1 MSKRLD
7 KILAA
12 GVAALTVTCSA
23 AVLAS
28 CQDDSVEGYTVTF
41 VTDGGTSYGKIET
54 QAPGQAIVLSVP
66 EKYGSVFK
74 GWYETSTFEGE
85 AIVGEYV
92 PTGDATLYAKWE
104 AVEYTVTFETDGGT
118 QYLPVV
124 SQGRAIALPLPKK
137 ADYKFLGWY
146 DNAQGEGEK
155 LGDSYLPQG
164 NVVLYA
170 KWEKQYRE
178 ISFRTDGGTTHTP
191 LKDFGEGVELPTPQ
205 KYGYEFLGWYENESL
220 TGDPVSQTYAAT
232 ENITLW
238 AKWKK
243 VTYVYLYY
251 GTLTEHVRLSY
262 DAGTAIDV
270 GELAP
275 PEELVIDGISCPF
288 VKWVYDGESAQDV
301 PDSITLGEDH
311 IYLVAVYDFSALPP
325 KENVAENADGSWTS
339 TGKSIKIL
347 VDEGEN
353 EGAYTMDATFRK
365 GKSGSVN
372 LALRMIHSGADY
384 AYEDLGT
391 EYIAL
396 GLIPSSGGLQIS
408 KVIDGKWSTIRGNMA
423 LEDLPKSWQDRFNA
437 ASASDRITVNM
448 RVYDYGD
455 RFEFYIDGELA
466 YTCSDRAL
474 LQSFE
479 GTGFGMRSSTADAVF
494 SDFEYRAFKTV
505 RFEAN
510 GGTECKAVL
519 YAMGK
524 LNAPVPTKEEYVF
537 TGWYYDQ
544 ACTKA
549 VDLDRPEIDG
559 DEATLY
565 AGWREARYR
574 VTLFKDGETYRSIGY
589 ESGAI
594 ALPDLSNERNKIF
607 TGWYYDEA
615 CTRKVDS
622 EAPEIAGNV
631 TLYAGWRYP
640 THKNFIDNG
649 DGTYGVGNG
658 SAAAVIGEAKFEYY
672 QFSMNYVFAKGS
684 GGAGGIAFRMA
695 IYADDSYEKHELGCQ
710 YISAGIDPN
719 AGLLQVGRIDN
730 GFAQMKGS
738 KVTLEKLPAAWQQK
752 FNAAASGEQIA
763 VTISVRDYGEYFEI
777 YLDGRL
783 SFTSNED
790 IGGFQGR
797 GYGVRSSTKNVSF
810 TVSVEEIP
818 SYRVSF
824 DEKGGESVDD
834 LIYIEGVSVALPK
847 VEKASYIFLG
857 WYYDDACTQAVDET
871 LFAPTQDITLYAGWK
886 AAAYTISLE
895 SNCENALDDV
905 YYESGA
911 IELPTP
917 ATKLANKIF
926 NGWYYDEACTRKVD
940 ADAPEIAQDMT
951 LYAGWRYPTH
961 SNFTDN
967 KDGTYSVGASGKLAV
982 VIGETTFGHTE
993 YSMNYTFK
1001 KGAGGAGGLAFRM
1014 QLYADNSFETKG
1026 SGTNYIAVG
1035 VTGAGVLAVS
1045 KVEDGAWARIC
1056 GDIALAKLPQ
1066 GWQDKM
1072 NAAQTDAEVTVNI
1085 TVRDY
1090 GSYFEIYLDG
1100 SLAYTCEDT
1109 ELLSRFTGTGY
1120 GSRSTTMN
1128 VTFDCTVK
1136 EINVEENV
1144 G

>member
-353 EGAYTMDATFRK
+353 EGANTMDAPFRK
-365 GKSGSVN
+365 
-372 LALRMIHSGADY
+372 
-384 AYEDLGT
+384 
-391 EYIAL
+391 
-396 GLIPSSGGLQIS
+396 
-408 KVIDGKWSTIRGNMA
+408 
-423 LEDLPKSWQDRFNA
+423 
-437 ASASDRITVNM
+437 
-448 RVYDYGD
+448 
-455 RFEFYIDGELA
+455 
-466 YTCSDRAL
+466 
-474 LQSFE
+474 
-479 GTGFGMRSSTADAVF
+479 
-494 SDFEYRAFKTV
+494 
-505 RFEAN
+505 
-510 GGTECKAVL
+510 
-519 YAMGK
+519 
-524 LNAPVPTKEEYVF
+524 
-537 TGWYYDQ
+537 
-544 ACTKA
+544 
-549 VDLDRPEIDG
+549 
-559 DEATLY
+559 
-565 AGWREARYR
+565 
-574 VTLFKDGETYRSIGY
+574 
-589 ESGAI
+589 
-594 ALPDLSNERNKIF
+594 
-607 TGWYYDEA
+607 
-615 CTRKVDS
+615 
-622 EAPEIAGNV
+622 
-631 TLYAGWRYP
+631 
-640 THKNFIDNG
+640 
-649 DGTYGVGNG
+649 
-658 SAAAVIGEAKFEYY
+658 
-672 QFSMNYVFAKGS
+672 
-684 GGAGGIAFRMA
+684 
-695 IYADDSYEKHELGCQ
+695 
-710 YISAGIDPN
+710 
-719 AGLLQVGRIDN
+719 
-730 GFAQMKGS
+730 
-738 KVTLEKLPAAWQQK
+738 
-752 FNAAASGEQIA
+752 
-763 VTISVRDYGEYFEI
+763 
-777 YLDGRL
+777 
-783 SFTSNED
+783 
-790 IGGFQGR
+790 
-797 GYGVRSSTKNVSF
+797 
-810 TVSVEEIP
+810 
-818 SYRVSF
+818 
-824 DEKGGESVDD
+824 
-834 LIYIEGVSVALPK
+834 
-847 VEKASYIFLG
+847 
-857 WYYDDACTQAVDET
+857 
-871 LFAPTQDITLYAGWK
+871 
-886 AAAYTISLE
+886 
-895 SNCENALDDV
+895 
-905 YYESGA
+905 
-911 IELPTP
+911 
-917 ATKLANKIF
+917 
-926 NGWYYDEACTRKVD
+926 
-940 ADAPEIAQDMT
+940 
-951 LYAGWRYPTH
+951 
-961 SNFTDN
+961 
-967 KDGTYSVGASGKLAV
+967 
-982 VIGETTFGHTE
+982 
-993 YSMNYTFK
+993 
-1001 KGAGGAGGLAFRM
+1001 
-1014 QLYADNSFETKG
+1014 
-1026 SGTNYIAVG
+1026 
-1035 VTGAGVLAVS
+1035 
-1045 KVEDGAWARIC
+1045 
-1056 GDIALAKLPQ
+1056 
-1066 GWQDKM
+1066 
-1072 NAAQTDAEVTVNI
+1072 
-1085 TVRDY
+1085 
-1090 GSYFEIYLDG
+1090 
-1100 SLAYTCEDT
+1100 
-1109 ELLSRFTGTGY
+1109 
-1120 GSRSTTMN
+1120 
-1128 VTFDCTVK
+1128 VK
-1136 EINVEENV
+1136 
-1144 G
+1144 